1 VEVEPLVVEE
11 DPLGGWVAGEADLDF
26 FGGVEADGALEE
38 ALGADGEA
46 RG

>member
-1 VEVEPLVVEE
+1 MVVEE